1 MTPPQPILHTTYISS
16 ISYTVTLHFTH
27 PHPTLAASAAGREVG
42 DPSPHT
48 SRTHTRTSRTHTR
61 TSRTHTPASS
71 RVPQTPHPDRTHAR
85 PHQRANFTNEPTSST
100 PKTKPALRA
109 GCHYRQPPHNA
120 GPALESGVM
129 PHCVTTHYGTT
140 HRVTTHRD
148 TTRRVTTHC
157 DTSSPNR
164 SSIVSRRIITCE
176 PSWLTA
182 TTAGRSAWL

>member
-1 MTPPQPILHTTYISS
+1 MTQPQPILHTTHTSS
-16 ISYTVTLHFTH
+16 IPHTATLHFTH
-27 PHPTLAASAAGREVG
+27 PHPTLAASAVGHEVG
-42 DPSPHT
+42 DPSP
-48 SRTHTRTSRTHTR
+48 RTSRTHTR
-61 TSRTHTPASS
+61 TPRTRTPASS

-85 PHQRANFTNEPTSST
+85 PHQHANFINAPTSST

-120 GPALESGVM
+120 GTALESGVM
-129 PHCVTTHYGTT
+129 PRRGTT
-140 HRVTTHRD
+140 HCGTTHCN
-148 TTRRVTTHC
+148 TTHC

>member
-1 MTPPQPILHTTYISS
+1 MTPPQPILHTTYTSS
-16 ISYTVTLHFTH
+16 IPHTATPHFTH
-27 PHPTLAASAAGREVG
+27 PHPTLAASAVGREVG
-42 DPSPHT
+42 DPSP
-48 SRTHTRTSRTHTR
+48 RTSRTHTR
-61 TSRTHTPASS
+61 TSRTRTPASS

-85 PHQRANFTNEPTSST
+85 PHQRANFTNAPTSST

-182 TTAGRSAWL
+182 TTAGRSA